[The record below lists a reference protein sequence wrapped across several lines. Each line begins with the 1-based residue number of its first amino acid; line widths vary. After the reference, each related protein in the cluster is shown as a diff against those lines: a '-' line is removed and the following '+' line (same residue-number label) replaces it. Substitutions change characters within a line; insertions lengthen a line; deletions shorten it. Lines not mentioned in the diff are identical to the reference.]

1 MEISMAFFE
10 TRRVL
15 KSDAVRNL
23 GTRVV
28 FNYDDLNSQCEEK
41 IAEVR
46 RQAEKLLRDAER
58 EAEELRQQAHQLGY
72 QAGYESGAAKVDLI
86 ANLKAD
92 KIAEELFNS
101 RLQASLPIFETAAAQ
116 LNQKREQWL
125 SQWESAAIRLAAAIA
140 SKVLH
145 KAVRLRPDLCEIN
158 AREALKLAA
167 GKTQVSVRMN
177 PEDITA
183 LGDRVERFATA
194 LNWTDRIPVIPDP
207 SIGRG
212 GCIVQSEHGEIDAR
226 LESQIE
232 RIADELL
239 N

>member
-1 MEISMAFFE
+1 MAIID

-15 KSDAVRNL
+15 KADAVRNL

-28 FNYDDLNSQCEEK
+28 FNYDDLTHECEAK

-46 RQAEKLLRDAER
+46 RQAEEILANAER
-58 EAEELRQQAHQLGY
+58 DAEELRQQAHEQGY
-72 QAGYESGAAKVDLI
+72 QAGYESGAAKVDYI
-86 ANLKAD
+86 ANLKAE
-92 KIAEELFNS
+92 KVAEEQFNS
-101 RLQASLPIFETAAAQ
+101 KLQETLPIFLNAAAQ

-125 SQWESAAIRLAAAIA
+125 NQWETAAIRLAASIA

-145 KAVRLRPDLCEIN
+145 NAVELRPELSEIN

-167 GKTQVSVRMN
+167 GKTQVSLRMN
-177 PEDITA
+177 PDDLSA
-183 LGDRVERFATA
+183 LGDRVEHFSNA
-194 LNWTDRIPVIPDP
+194 LNWTGRIPIIPDS

-212 GCIVQSEHGEIDAR
+212 GCIVQTEHGEIDAR

-232 RIADELL
+232 RIAHELL